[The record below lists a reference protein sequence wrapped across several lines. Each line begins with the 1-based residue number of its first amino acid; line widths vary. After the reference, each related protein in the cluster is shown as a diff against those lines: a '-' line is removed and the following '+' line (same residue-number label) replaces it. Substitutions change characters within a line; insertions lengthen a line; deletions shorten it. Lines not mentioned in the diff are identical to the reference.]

1 MGAIIIAAEGAPCP
15 APHTEPVFVVLRAP
29 NAEPPVRPLA
39 RARPAHAPVPLV
51 PPVPVRAAVAQD
63 GPVALPGPVRAVHPD
78 AHRFVLSTLRPVFEV
93 LDRRRPAKHLTTI
106 ASGTVVDVLRTL
118 SETGPADTVTGW
130 GNVHVGT
137 PRSLARRARP
147 RSDDPEVGAEIFLT
161 YTRGERVLAA
171 AGRVEAAAGRWRWV
185 AFTTAA

>member
-1 MGAIIIAAEGAPCP
+1 MGANILAAGRTRSAAPCT
-15 APHTEPVFVVLRAP
+15 TEPGFVVLRAP
-29 NAEPPVRPLA
+29 VAEPPARPLLRVRPEMRSAPPL
-39 RARPAHAPVPLV
+39 PAPAEPPPQRHAA
-51 PPVPVRAAVAQD
+51 PP
-63 GPVALPGPVRAVHPD
+63 GPVAGVHPD

-93 LDRRRPAKHLTTI
+93 LDRRRPAKHLSAI
-106 ASGTVVDVLRTL
+106 ATGTVVDVLRTL
-118 SETGPADTVTGW
+118 AEAAPGGTVSGW

-137 PRSLARRARP
+137 PRALPARARQRKRGP
-147 RSDDPEVGAEIFLT
+147 DVGAEIFLT